1 MPYKFAP
8 KWTVALGFVIA
19 AAPALSPALAQDAPT
34 ADTVIATIGETEITL
49 GHMIMA
55 RARLPQRLSS
65 LPDEVLFEG
74 ILDQLVQQTL
84 LAETVTTPDRVTV
97 LSLDNEERTLKS
109 NQVITDITENA
120 MSEDAMRAAY
130 EAQYGEF
137 EGAAEFNAS
146 HILVTTE
153 EEALALIEQLDGG
166 ADFAALAQE
175 FSTGP
180 SGENGG
186 QLGWFGDGQM
196 VAPFFEGVV
205 ALEIGEVSPP
215 VQTQF
220 GWHVI
225 KLNDSRVSAAPAME
239 EVMQEVEAAVR
250 RNAVD
255 AYVAELRDKA
265 ELSIVDVSGFDPALI
280 SNFELIDVE

>member
-1 MPYKFAP
+1 MPHKFAL
-8 KWTVALGFVIA
+8 TLGFVMA
-19 AAPALSPALAQDAPT
+19 AAPALAQDAPT
-34 ADTVIATIGETEITL
+34 ADTVIATVGETEITL

-55 RARLPQRLSS
+55 RARLPQRLSN

-84 LAETVTTPDRVTV
+84 LADTVTEPDRLTA
-97 LSLDNEERTLKS
+97 LSLENEERTLKS
-109 NQVITDITENA
+109 NQVITSI
-120 MSEDAMRAAY
+120 SEGALNDDAVQAAY
-130 EAQYGEF
+130 AAEYGEF

-146 HILVTTE
+146 HILVASE
-153 EEALALIEQLDGG
+153 EEALALIEQLEGG

-196 VAPFFEGVV
+196 VQPFFDGVV
-205 ALEIGEVSPP
+205 ALDPGEVSPP

-225 KLNDSRVSAAPAME
+225 KLNDTRMSEAPALE
-239 EVMQEVEAAVR
+239 EVMPQIEAAVR

-255 AYVAELRDKA
+255 ARVEELRA
-265 ELSIVDVSGFDPALI
+265 STNVVIVDISEYDPALI
-280 SNFELIDVE
+280 SNFELIEN

>member
-1 MPYKFAP
+1 MPHKFAL
-8 KWTVALGFVIA
+8 TLGFVMA
-19 AAPALSPALAQDAPT
+19 AAPALAQDAPT
-34 ADTVIATIGETEITL
+34 ADTVIATVGETEITL

-55 RARLPQRLSS
+55 RARLPQRLSN

-84 LAETVTTPDRVTV
+84 LAETVTEADRMTA

-109 NQVITDITENA
+109 NQVITEISEGALSDEA
-120 MSEDAMRAAY
+120 MQAAY
-130 EAQYGEF
+130 EAEYGEF

-146 HILVTTE
+146 HILVASE

-196 VAPFFEGVV
+196 VQPFFEGVV
-205 ALEIGEVSPP
+205 ALEPGEVSPP

-225 KLNDSRVSAAPAME
+225 KLNDTRMSEAPALE
-239 EVMQEVEAAVR
+239 EVMPQIEAAVR

-255 AYVAELRDKA
+255 ARVAELREATDV
-265 ELSIVDVSGFDPALI
+265 SIVDISEYDPSLI
-280 SNFELIDVE
+280 SNFGLIEE

>member
-1 MPYKFAP
+1 MPHKFAL
-8 KWTVALGFVIA
+8 TLGFVMA
-19 AAPALSPALAQDAPT
+19 AAPALAQDAPT
-34 ADTVIATIGETEITL
+34 ADTVIATVGETEITL

-55 RARLPQRLSS
+55 RARLPQRLSN

-84 LAETVTTPDRVTV
+84 LAETVTEADRMTA

-109 NQVITDITENA
+109 NQVITEISEGALSDEA
-120 MSEDAMRAAY
+120 MQAAY
-130 EAQYGEF
+130 EAEYGEF

-146 HILVTTE
+146 HILVASE

-196 VAPFFEGVV
+196 VQPFFEGVV
-205 ALEIGEVSPP
+205 ALEPGEVSPP

-225 KLNDSRVSAAPAME
+225 KLNDTRMSEAPALE
-239 EVMQEVEAAVR
+239 EVMPQIEAAVR

-255 AYVAELRDKA
+255 ARVAELREA
-265 ELSIVDVSGFDPALI
+265 TEVSIVDISEYDPSLI
-280 SNFELIDVE
+280 SNFGLIEE